1 VDADLASNSAS
12 WQWIAGCGA
21 DAAPYFRVFNA
32 VTQSEKFDAEG
43 EYLRRYLPELAKL
56 PDKYIHAPFMAPD
69 LVLRAAGVNLD
80 GNYPRP
86 VVDLKHSRELALAAF
101 KSLTTDATAEV

>member
-1 VDADLASNSAS
+1 M
-12 WQWIAGCGA
+12 
-21 DAAPYFRVFNA
+21 
-32 VTQSEKFDAEG
+32 TQSEKFDAEG